1 MERTGEVLEQGRS
14 NGVQPQHR
22 ILPPKHHHPF
32 YSQAMT
38 STFSVSHARRQE
50 ILRRLEMMNGRDD
63 YDSDE
68 MDGEL
73 NYGDEEELEED
84 KLTAE
89 DKEIDLSLRHLNTSK
104 LSPNPHPIFPPRH
117 YKTSPPRHP
126 KTPPPVN
133 GGPVHYES
141 HRRRKSLSPTSA
153 IREYAA
159 QGDRAC
165 DRSSLKRSST
175 ERSLERP
182 SVEKSPSESPSS
194 PETSERFSQG
204 RGCTERTPFER
215 CQSERCSSDD
225 EANSLSCSNQP
236 EDYSIKLEKPSDSSL
251 YSEDENNISE
261 DTKPVSPTVFKEAGK
276 PGVGGQSEWT
286 FEEQFKQ
293 LYELSD
299 DRKRKEFLNELFSF
313 MQKRGTPVNR
323 IPIMA
328 KQVLD
333 LYELFNLV
341 TSKGGLVEVINK
353 KQWREITKGLNL
365 PASITSAA
373 FTLRTQYMKYLY
385 PFECEKRKLSTPSEL
400 QAAIDGNRREGRR
413 QVYTT
418 NATGFGLSP
427 HSPTL
432 PTMIP
437 HPSVIPH
444 NVRDSPEFEEER
456 DARDFPFSRSFMQ
469 PRMAKH
475 PMKHALYE
483 EPLTPPPK
491 RPLLTD
497 EQHHRYL
504 LQQQQHQMVPPAAHI
519 KVTSN
524 HAQRDTGLPLF
535 ELRGDNSLIVSI
547 ELNGVLYQGVLY
559 PRGTPLHVLT
569 NRATGSSS

>member
-1 MERTGEVLEQGRS
+1 MDRTGEVLEQGRS
-14 NGVQPQHR
+14 NGVRPQNH
-22 ILPPKHHHPF
+22 ILPPRHHPF
-32 YSQAMT
+32 YSQAMM
-38 STFSVSHARRQE
+38 SALSLDHARRQE
-50 ILRRLEMMNGRDD
+50 IFRRLEMMNGRDD

-73 NYGDEEELEED
+73 NYKDEEDEQEEGM
-84 KLTAE
+84 LTPE
-89 DKEIDLSLRHLNTSK
+89 DKELDLSLGHRNPRK
-104 LSPNPHPIFPPRH
+104 LSPHRHPIFPPRH
-117 YKTSPPRHP
+117 YKTSPPHL
-126 KTPPPVN
+126 KTPPPIN
-133 GGPVHYES
+133 GSPVHYEP
-141 HRRRKSLSPTSA
+141 HARRNSLSPTSA
-153 IREYAA
+153 IREYAS
-159 QGDRAC
+159 RAEKTFEKSPLE
-165 DRSSLKRSST
+165 RSSL
-175 ERSLERP
+175 ERSLLERSP
-182 SVEKSPSESPSS
+182 LGRSRSPSEGPASTK
-194 PETSERFSQG
+194 TSERSSLE
-204 RGCTERTPFER
+204 RERTSLDR
-215 CQSERCSSDD
+215 CPSERCPSD
-225 EANSLSCSNQP
+225 EETNSLNLANRP
-236 EDYSIKLEKPSDSSL
+236 EDYSIKLEKPCVGSP
-251 YSEDENNISE
+251 YSEDENDVLE
-261 DTKPVSPTVFKEAGK
+261 DAKPVSPTAFKEDGK
-276 PGVGGQSEWT
+276 PERGGQSEWT

-299 DRKRKEFLNELFSF
+299 DRKRKEFLDELFSF

-341 TSKGGLVEVINK
+341 TAKGGLVEVINK

-385 PFECEKRKLSTPSEL
+385 PYECEKRQLSTPSEL

-418 NATGFGLSP
+418 SAVGFGLSP

-437 HPSVIPH
+437 HPSAIPA
-444 NVRDSPEFEEER
+444 NIRDSPEFDDER
-456 DARDFPFSRSFMQ
+456 DVRDYPPPRSFLQ
-469 PRMAKH
+469 PRLAKH
-475 PMKHALYE
+475 PMKHSLYD
-483 EPLTPPPK
+483 EPITPPAK
-491 RPLLTD
+491 RPLLTE

-504 LQQQQHQMVPPAAHI
+504 LQHQQHHMIPPAAHI

-559 PRGTPLHVLT
+559 PRGTPLHVIT
-569 NRATGSSS
+569 NRATGSSA